1 MQINY
6 LWFAVAVIAQFILG
20 ALWYSSLL
28 FGKWWMQIMEKTH
41 LSESEMKKMQ
51 KEMAPYYGLQLVLT
65 IVFTYVLA
73 MMIDSLK
80 MSGQGWHAY
89 GVAGW
94 VWLGFVVPTQIA
106 GVVWANTKK
115 QYWAKQIFVM
125 VTYQLVGLMLAAF
138 FLSR

>member
-1 MQINY
+1 
-6 LWFAVAVIAQFILG
+6 
-20 ALWYSSLL
+20 
-28 FGKWWMQIMEKTH
+28 MEKTH

-51 KEMAPYYGLQLVLT
+51 KDMAPYYGLQLVLT

-73 MMIDSLK
+73 MMIYNLK
-80 MSGQGWHAY
+80 MSDQGWNAY

-94 VWLGFVVPTQIA
+94 VWLGFVAPTQIA

-115 QYWAKQIFVM
+115 QFWAKQIFVM